1 MAQLFDENKEK
12 NSSGRK
18 TTFYVYRKEEEESCK
33 QLKINVCS
41 LIRMSGVY
49 PIAKG
54 YFCESNRISMK
65 SVAPSSPV
73 Y

>member
-1 MAQLFDENKEK
+1 MVELFDENKEK

-18 TTFYVYRKEEEESCK
+18 TAFYVYKKEEEACK
-33 QLKINVCS
+33 QLKINACS